1 VSLTVPEITPVR
13 TLLVNVRVVR
23 DEFLR
28 FGLRLVEDD
37 PDAEQPADPFLPR
50 IKRPYSLAG
59 HDVRLDVKR
68 TTLAPTNLLTYTRD
82 EGLIVDDAAGRIVVS
97 VSDEATATMGLDV
110 DGAVIWDHAVYKLRV
125 EQPAQGDAFFP
136 LKGEW
141 SVES

>member
-28 FGLRLVEDD
+28 FGLRIVEVD
-37 PDAEQPADPFLPR
+37 PDAEQPADPYEPR
-50 IKRPYSLAG
+50 IKRPYNLAE

-68 TTLAPTNLLTYTRD
+68 TTLSPTNLLTYTRG
-82 EGLIVDDAAGRIVVS
+82 EGLLVDDAAGRILVDI
-97 VSDEATATMGLDV
+97 SDEETATMGLDD
-110 DGAVIWDHAVYKLRV
+110 DGIVSWDHAVYKMRV
-125 EQPAQGDAFFP
+125 EQPAQGDGFFP